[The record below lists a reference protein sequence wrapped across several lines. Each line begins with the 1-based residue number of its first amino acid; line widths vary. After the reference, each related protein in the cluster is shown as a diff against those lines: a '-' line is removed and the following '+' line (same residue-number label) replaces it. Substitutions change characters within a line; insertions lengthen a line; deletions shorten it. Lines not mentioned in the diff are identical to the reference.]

1 MENFR
6 SVSPAPFRRR
16 LSLSNKE
23 SFDSN
28 AASESRHLVS
38 PMGSPIPQE
47 PKVFQDGDF
56 CSCCN
61 LLNKEKEESEKQTMQ
76 QLVSMRRVMTDL
88 KVGHDKE
95 VKELLRQIEM
105 LKSEVIT
112 LQQKGPTSVN
122 VEEGTNDCALS
133 SEEINTKMKEQM
145 YQQAS
150 LIKTLEESIAK
161 VTESEAKILLEL
173 KTTKDS
179 LEKSQERI
187 QTLEKFKL
195 VQEESIALTV
205 TTESDVD
212 ENYEEPSDL
221 SEAQQKLKKMHAAV
235 INANNNSKI
244 IEERSAKEIL
254 SLVEQRE
261 ADQTRVEGLLAKI
274 EAEVGVL
281 REQHE
286 SDQKQIEELT
296 NKNQMLEADLSKLKN
311 EIQFKDD
318 AIENA
323 ENILAYLEE
332 SKEGIEGKC
341 KNEIAE
347 KQRHISELLLIQDE
361 LKYEIQV
368 QKNLYEEKLHHSQY
382 TIEKLM
388 KEQQERNFLEMLKA
402 SKKDK
407 CVNPGK
413 SLLDSASNITDYL
426 FNCASLENINDDNMS
441 LKKKRTS

>member
-61 LLNKEKEESEKQTMQ
+61 LLNKEKEESEKQNMQ

-105 LKSEVIT
+105 LKSEVT
-112 LQQKGPTSVN
+112 MLQQKGPTSVN

-133 SEEINTKMKEQM
+133 SEEVNTKMKEQM
-145 YQQAS
+145 HQQAS

-161 VTESEAKILLEL
+161 VTESEAKIMLEL

-179 LEKSQERI
+179 LVKSQERI
-187 QTLEKFKL
+187 QTLENLKL
-195 VQEESIALTV
+195 AQEESIALTV
-205 TTESDVD
+205 TEGDFD
-212 ENYEEPSDL
+212 ENYEESLDL
-221 SEAQQKLKKMHAAV
+221 LDAQRQLKKMHAAV
-235 INANNNSKI
+235 INANNKAKI
-244 IEERSAKEIL
+244 IQERSAKEIL

-286 SDQKQIEELT
+286 ADQKQIEELT
-296 NKNQMLEADLSKLKN
+296 NKNLMLEADLSNLKK

-368 QKNLYEEKLHHSQY
+368 QKNLYEEKLNHSQY
-382 TIEKLM
+382 TIEKLI
-388 KEQQERNFLEMLKA
+388 KEQQEKNFLEMLKA
-402 SKKDK
+402 SQKDK
-407 CVNPGK
+407 CIHPGK